1 MFEGVRRTKQPQP
14 PRWAFDAVLALG
26 LLAAV
31 GLMLFAVFFGWPP

>member
-14 PRWAFDAVLALG
+14 PRWSLDAVLAVS

-31 GLMLFAVFFGWPP
+31 GLMLFAVFGWPL